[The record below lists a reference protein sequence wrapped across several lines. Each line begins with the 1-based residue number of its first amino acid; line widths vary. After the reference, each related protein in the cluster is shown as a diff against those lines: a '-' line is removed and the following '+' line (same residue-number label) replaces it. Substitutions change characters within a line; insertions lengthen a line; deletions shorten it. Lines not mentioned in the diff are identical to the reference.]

1 MNRRGRRRSINVK
14 DEIDIP
20 GYLLSGIT
28 DLQQDHPERDDRT
41 ELLQPIAHQLPVIL
55 RIAVRTF
62 LTFRESVHAI
72 TTSSPDIF
80 IRGTP
85 LDVSAMTTA
94 GALDPSGL
102 TTRARTSAPPGVLST
117 QLTRAFPEGWAM
129 TSTRPTGF
137 SAPTRIRGPKDAPPS
152 AESAA

>member
-20 GYLLSGIT
+20 GYLLSEIT

-55 RIAVRTF
+55 RIEVRTF
-62 LTFRESVHAI
+62 LTFRESVHAM

-85 LDVSAMTTA
+85 LDVSATTIA

-102 TTRARTSAPPGVLST
+102 TMRARTSAPLDIFST
-117 QLTRAFPEGWAM
+117 QLTRADRK
-129 TSTRPTGF
+129 SVV
-137 SAPTRIRGPKDAPPS
+137 
-152 AESAA
+152 